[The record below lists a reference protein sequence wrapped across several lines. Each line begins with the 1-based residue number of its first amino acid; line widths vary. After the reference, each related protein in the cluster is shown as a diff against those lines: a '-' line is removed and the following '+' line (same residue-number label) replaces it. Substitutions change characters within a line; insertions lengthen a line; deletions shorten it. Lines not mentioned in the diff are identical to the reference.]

1 MLQTFI
7 KYKMQK
13 KNKLFIKANRFF
25 PSSQI
30 CNHCNFKNTDIKDL
44 KIRFYKCPKCHAL
57 LDRDINAKNNL
68 LTYGY
73 EILEKD
79 GYVIK

>member
-7 KYKMQK
+7 KYKMEK

-30 CNHCNFKNTDIKDL
+30 CNCCGFKNTDIKDL
-44 KIRFYKCPKCHAL
+44 KIRYYRCPKCHVL

-73 EILEKD
+73 ETLKKD
-79 GYVIK
+79 GFIIK